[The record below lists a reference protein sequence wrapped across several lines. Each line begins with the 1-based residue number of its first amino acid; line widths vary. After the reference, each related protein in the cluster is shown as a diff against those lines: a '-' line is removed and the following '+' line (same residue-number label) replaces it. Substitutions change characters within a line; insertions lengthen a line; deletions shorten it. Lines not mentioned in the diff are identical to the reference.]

1 MRIKEQP
8 DFLEV
13 LNTFINEYMRFSAG
27 LSENTVRLYK
37 ATFRLLLNYLYEVK
51 QIEAEKVT
59 FQVLNFDL
67 LSAFLD
73 WLETSRGCS
82 AATRNV
88 RLAALSSFARYAQ
101 NRNFDAALVFL
112 NAVKKIPTKKTAV
125 APRLFFSRE
134 EVTILLRMPNSKTAI
149 GQRDSVLLSLMY
161 ASGARAQEICD
172 LRVRDVAFESEATRI
187 TLTGKGG
194 KSRRIIIAHPC
205 AAMLKRHIAQRGIAC
220 QPDRHIFSSQ
230 SHEHMTI
237 SCVEAIFKKYVGAAK
252 KKYPA
257 LFQEKGY
264 SPHTMRH
271 TCAMHMLEAGIPL
284 LSIKNFLGHASVL
297 TTERYAELTQ
307 STVDKHIKEWNQR
320 WFEGLDASQETKNQA
335 NLDGSKGNIPD
346 FLK

>member
-1 MRIKEQP
+1 MRTKKQP
-8 DFLEV
+8 EFLEV
-13 LNTFINEYMRFSAG
+13 LSAFINEYMPLSAG

-37 ATFRLLLNYLYEVK
+37 ATFRLLLNFLYEVK
-51 QIEAEKVT
+51 GIEAENVAFRT
-59 FQVLNFDL
+59 LDYEVL
-67 LSAFLD
+67 SSFLD
-73 WLETSRGCS
+73 WLETNRGCS

-88 RLAALSSFARYAQ
+88 RLAALSSFAHYAQ

-112 NAVKKIPTKKTAV
+112 NAVKKIPAKKTAS
-125 APRLFFSRE
+125 APRIFFSRE
-134 EVTILLRMPNSKTAI
+134 EVAVLLRMPDAKTAI

-187 TLTGKGG
+187 TLTGKGK
-194 KSRRIIIAHPC
+194 KSRRINIAHPC
-205 AAMLKRHIAQRGIAC
+205 AALLKRYIDQRGIAQ
-220 QPDRHIFSSQ
+220 QPERHIFSSQ
-230 SHEHMTI
+230 THEHMTI
-237 SCVEAIFKKYVGAAK
+237 SCVEAIFKKYVGMAK
-252 KKYPA
+252 KKYPEM
-257 LFQEKGY
+257 FREKSY

-284 LSIKNFLGHASVL
+284 LSIKNFLGHATVL

-320 WFEGLDASQETKNQA
+320 WFESVDANQA
-335 NLDGSKGNIPD
+335 TKKQAKPDGSGENIPD